1 MSIANILFYV
11 FPLAMLAAA
20 ISDIISFRI
29 PNILSLILLAVF
41 FPFAFLSGMDFWQ
54 VGTHVLTGFGVLVVT
69 FGLFSA
75 GLFGGGD
82 AKLVS
87 VAALWVGASQLL
99 IFLVAVTIAGGAVAI
114 AVIIFRRLPIGQL
127 ETIEWIGN
135 LYRPKKD
142 RRDIPYAVAIS
153 VGAFWVM
160 PHLTIAQDFWPG

>member
-41 FPFAFLSGMDFWQ
+41 FPFAFFSDMDLLLA
-54 VGTHVLTGFGVLVVT
+54 GTHVLVGFCVLVVT

-82 AKLVS
+82 AKLMS
-87 VAALWVGASQLL
+87 VAAVWVGASQLL

-114 AVIIFRRLPIGQL
+114 R
-127 ETIEWIGN
+127 
-135 LYRPKKD
+135 
-142 RRDIPYAVAIS
+142 
-153 VGAFWVM
+153 
-160 PHLTIAQDFWPG
+160 